1 MAENIDTLKGS
12 TMEVFG
18 SVRQNIL
25 DRNSWYSPFLSID
38 FFATGK
44 ILKHSTEGLLNEMF
58 RHCETKKISRKVL
71 TAPTFSS
78 ILFRYPKM
86 REDWRVRLRLFW
98 HCETEIFRKKTW
110 YFPLLLNQKLL
121 HPRNFLKHSI
131 EGFLYEMV
139 LYCEKKSFRRKI
151 VT

>member
-44 ILKHSTEGLLNEMF
+44 ILKHSTEGLIYEMF
-58 RHCETKKISRKVL
+58 R
-71 TAPTFSS
+71 
-78 ILFRYPKM
+78 
-86 REDWRVRLRLFW
+86 
-98 HCETEIFRKKTW
+98 
-110 YFPLLLNQKLL
+110 Q
-121 HPRNFLKHSI
+121 
-131 EGFLYEMV
+131 
-139 LYCEKKSFRRKI
+139 CEKKNFRRKI